1 MLKQLGYNYIE
12 GSLSRLA
19 GLIPA
24 KTNEYKKLL
33 ADYDLPLPVCNC
45 FFPPDITLS
54 SPNTYS
60 KLIKDFTHNA
70 LTRAKKLGVQ
80 ICVLGSGA
88 SRSIPQDT
96 PFNEGMKQV
105 VQAVAMIGDIASQY
119 GIIIAIEPQPLNRRE
134 CNNLNTVKEAAQLC
148 RQLDNNNIKVLA
160 DLYHMNEEKEDWGIL
175 EEINGMLVHI
185 HLSAPDGNHCRFFPA
200 PGDIYDYSPFM
211 SSLRIN
217 GYNKRIS
224 IEALYRDFDSEAQA
238 AIKMLHQL
246 FN

>member
-1 MLKQLGYNYIE
+1 
-12 GSLSRLA
+12 
-19 GLIPA
+19 
-24 KTNEYKKLL
+24 
-33 ADYDLPLPVCNC
+33 
-45 FFPPDITLS
+45 
-54 SPNTYS
+54 
-60 KLIKDFTHNA
+60 
-70 LTRAKKLGVQ
+70 
-80 ICVLGSGA
+80 
-88 SRSIPQDT
+88 
-96 PFNEGMKQV
+96 
-105 VQAVAMIGDIASQY
+105 
-119 GIIIAIEPQPLNRRE
+119 
-134 CNNLNTVKEAAQLC
+134 
-148 RQLDNNNIKVLA
+148 
-160 DLYHMNEEKEDWGIL
+160 MNEEKEDWGIL